1 MAENSFKP
9 QVEQAKA
16 DIRSIVEEFKVLD
29 AKAIESS
36 KIIREKFSGI
46 LNIKSSNALNEM
58 VSDLNVKMEILIE
71 TIEQQ
76 TTQYGKLAT
85 KKKEVHKFSDQEKS
99 DLKAIKKEYDL
110 EYKSKSKVISQYD
123 KLIAQ
128 RKKMR
133 NELDKLIV
141 TKGKDHKATKRLQAS
156 YDKVS
161 KSTSRANKGFLLL
174 SKGGIKGAITG
185 IASLASAFGIVGGL
199 SLFANIATD
208 VFALTKQLES
218 LSFALKAVTDSQG
231 EYAQVQEFLVD
242 ISNRYGA
249 SLLTTTERYTKFLA
263 AAKQSNVSLSDTEQI
278 FESVTKASGVL
289 GLKTDE
295 LTGVYLAL
303 EQMLSK
309 GKVTTEELRRQLG
322 ERLPGAFGIMADALG
337 VTVAQLDK
345 MLRKGEIMSSEAL
358 PKFAKQL
365 EKAYGIEQVT
375 RIDTLVAAQN
385 RLSNKWIEFVNVL
398 TDGDTIIKST
408 FSGVLNFLSSVLDG
422 ITDLAEE
429 IREAFTSDETKT
441 ALKEQETFG
450 KLQQKQ
456 IDALNTIVSI
466 RERYNKSLQQ
476 SFDLQANLSNRI
488 GADGSFSK
496 EQADETAD
504 ALVRLI
510 GKTKNYNDFL
520 EKSTNIIDRNDLVSK
535 EYLANIF
542 ARIKGTQSVIDAT
555 SKQIDKQNDE
565 GEAVDELEKSY
576 KNLLRIKEKVLELEA
591 KGGSQEELE
600 KEKDKVASEI
610 ARMQQILSGTPL
622 NIGGS
627 SPFGNAIAPVS
638 GVSGPSSAS
647 SASPSVGF
655 GADAISTPSVDA
667 MNAALTK
674 SVKNLKDLEEQGE
687 ITAEELK
694 DVFGSTMD
702 TFSELF
708 DFDTSKLDFIFDQ
721 FETGLLTQQE
731 MIGGWADLS
740 KEAINSVLDASLQR
754 YDIELQ
760 AAQRSQDLVLENDL
774 ATEKQKRLAREKFD
788 KEERRIQN
796 ERAKQERTNN
806 LIKIGVDTAVGVV
819 KALAS
824 SPPPANFVLAGIVG
838 ALGVAQAAVVASRP
852 LPKFA
857 DGHLSGTHSGKAL
870 INDAKRSNYQEV
882 IERGNGQV
890 EVYRNRNQVI
900 DMKRGDKVHK
910 STDSFLT
917 HHDINKDILRMSVQ
931 GQMEQLRMAEKGDV
945 LTGKIDEMK
954 KEFAETTESMLALAK
969 RPNHIHNHLTIE
981 KEFEY

>member
-1 MAENSFKP
+1 MDNSFKP
-9 QVEQAKA
+9 QVDQARA
-16 DIRSIVEEFKVLD
+16 DIRSIVDEFKLLD
-29 AKAIESS
+29 NKAIETS

-71 TIEQQ
+71 TIEKQ
-76 TTQYGKLAT
+76 TAQYGKLAT
-85 KKKEVHKFSDQEKS
+85 KKKEVQKYSEQEKS
-99 DLKAIKKEYDL
+99 DLKAVKKEYEL
-110 EYKSKSKVISQYD
+110 EYKAKSKVISQYD

-141 TKGKDHKATKRLQAS
+141 TKGKDHKATKRMQAA

-185 IASLASAFGIVGGL
+185 ITNLASAFGVVGGL
-199 SLFANIATD
+199 TLFANIVTD

-218 LSFALKAVTDSQG
+218 LSFALKAVTESQG
-231 EYAQVQEFLVD
+231 EYAQVQEFLAD
-242 ISNRYGA
+242 ISDKYGA

-345 MLRKGEIMSSEAL
+345 MLRKGEILSSEAL
-358 PKFAKQL
+358 PRFAKQL

-408 FSGVLNFLSSVLDG
+408 FSGVLNFLSAVLDG
-422 ITDLAEE
+422 ITGLAEK
-429 IREAFTSDETKT
+429 IREAFTSDEAKA
-441 ALKEQETFG
+441 ALKEQEQFG
-450 KLQQKQ
+450 KKQQEQ
-456 IDALNTIVSI
+456 IDSLNTIVSI
-466 RERYNKSLQQ
+466 RERYNKALQQ
-476 SFDLQANLSNRI
+476 SFDLQSNLSGRI
-488 GADGSFSK
+488 ASDGSFSK
-496 EQADETAD
+496 QQADETAE
-504 ALVRLI
+504 ALVRLA
-510 GKTKNYNDFL
+510 GKTKNYSEFL
-520 EKSTNIIDRNDLVSK
+520 EKSTQIIERNDLVSK
-535 EYLANIF
+535 SYLASIY
-542 ARIKGTQSVIDAT
+542 ARLKGTQSVIDAT
-555 SKQIDKQNDE
+555 SKQIAKQNDE

-576 KNLLRIKEKVLELEA
+576 KNLLRIKEKVLELDA

-600 KEKDKVASEI
+600 KEKDRVAAEI
-610 ARMQQILSGTPL
+610 ARMQQILQGTPIL
-622 NIGGS
+622 NSGSQGSNSESNSGS
-627 SPFGNAIAPVS
+627 SEL
-638 GVSGPSSAS
+638 
-647 SASPSVGF
+647 GF
-655 GADAISTPSVDA
+655 GIGAIQTPSVDA
-667 MNAALTK
+667 MNDALTK
-674 SVKNLKDLEEQGE
+674 SVENLKELEKQGE

-708 DFDTSKLDFIFDQ
+708 DFDMSKLDFV
-721 FETGLLTQQE
+721 FEQITGQVFTQQE
-731 MIGGWADLS
+731 LLGNYADLA
-740 KEAINSVLDASLQR
+740 KETINSVLDATLNK
-754 YDIELQ
+754 YDLELQ
-760 AAQRSQDLVLENDL
+760 AAQRSQDLILENDL
-774 ATEKQKRLAREKFD
+774 ATAKQKRIAREKFD
-788 KEERRIQN
+788 REERRIQN
-796 ERAKQERTNN
+796 ERAKAERRNN
-806 LIKIGVDTAVGVV
+806 LIKIAVDTSVGVV

-838 ALGVAQAAVVASRP
+838 ALGLAQAAIVASQP

-857 DGHLSGTHSGKAL
+857 EGHLAGTHSGKAL

-882 IERGNGQV
+882 VERGNGQV
-890 EVYRNRNQVI
+890 EVYKDRNQVI

-917 HHDINKDILRMSVQ
+917 YHDINKDILRMSVQ
-931 GQMEQLRMAEKGDV
+931 GQMEQLKMAEKRDM

-954 KEFAETTESMLALAK
+954 KEFSQTTESMMALAK
-969 RPNHIHNHLTIE
+969 RPIHNHNHITIE
-981 KEFEY
+981 KPYNYNT